1 MDELIV
7 FLIVI
12 VLVFDGFCL
21 LVLEFFIEINLNE
34 NKNLRLDWFEKK
46 INKVFL
52 KKCMYRFLYFVKRFN
67 K

>member
-21 LVLEFFIEINLNE
+21 LVLDFFIEIYLNE
-34 NKNLRLDWFEKK
+34 NKNLRLDWFEK
-46 INKVFL
+46 N
-52 KKCMYRFLYFVKRFN
+52 
-67 K
+67 